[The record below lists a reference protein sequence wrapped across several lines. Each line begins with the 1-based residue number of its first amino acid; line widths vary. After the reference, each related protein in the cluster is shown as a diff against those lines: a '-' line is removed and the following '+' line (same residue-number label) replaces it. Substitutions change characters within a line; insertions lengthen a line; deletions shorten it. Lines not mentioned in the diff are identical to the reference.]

1 MSLENC
7 RLTQK
12 WDTAMHLLE
21 WPKSKTLAPPNAGE
35 NVEQQELSLPTG
47 GDARGCSHFGR
58 QFGSFLQNPM
68 SYPTIQQLLNFPNW
82 FESLCPCENCMRLLK
97 AALFIINKNWKQPR
111 CSFEY
116 TNCGKCIK
124 WNVIQKNKSYQATK
138 NMSESKCMLISEKSQ
153 SEKAM
158 YYVIPIT
165 RQPGESKL

>member
-1 MSLENC
+1 
-7 RLTQK
+7 
-12 WDTAMHLLE
+12 
-21 WPKSKTLAPPNAGE
+21 
-35 NVEQQELSLPTG
+35 
-47 GDARGCSHFGR
+47 
-58 QFGSFLQNPM
+58 
-68 SYPTIQQLLNFPNW
+68 
-82 FESLCPCENCMRLLK
+82 MRLLK

-165 RQPGESKL
+165 SQPGESKL